1 MEDFPE
7 LEWKQSSS
15 PGLRLAF
22 LDGSEDGSAWV
33 LIELAPGTAY
43 PPHRHRGPE
52 EVLVL
57 RGSYRDAAG
66 EYRAGSLQRFPE
78 GSVHAPVAGEAGA
91 LLYARAERGIER
103 LEAPGAG

>member
-66 EYRAGSLQRFPE
+66 E
-78 GSVHAPVAGEAGA
+78 AGA